1 LARSTCDMFFFRRNF
16 LRFSPSFFADDI
28 NGLYSKLHHITT
40 CNIIHIGHVRP
51 EFRQKK
57 TDGAS
62 GGFLPR
68 PLLLRLR
75 NPKLAEVLRKPYPQ
89 KIASAK
95 PSPHCIRASVLFL
108 LEKLCASHRGA
119 SAQRMHD

>member
-1 LARSTCDMFFFRRNF
+1 MGD
-16 LRFSPSFFADDI
+16 
-28 NGLYSKLHHITT
+28 
-40 CNIIHIGHVRP
+40 VRP

-75 NPKLAEVLRKPYPQ
+75 NPKSAEVLRKPYPREFCFR
-89 KIASAK
+89 KTESA
-95 PSPHCIRASVLFL
+95 L
-108 LEKLCASHRGA
+108 LERT
-119 SAQRMHD
+119 R

>member
-1 LARSTCDMFFFRRNF
+1 MC
-16 LRFSPSFFADDI
+16 
-28 NGLYSKLHHITT
+28 
-40 CNIIHIGHVRP
+40 VRP

-75 NPKLAEVLRKPYPQ
+75 NPKVAEVLRKPYPQ

-108 LEKLCASHRGA
+108 
-119 SAQRMHD
+119 

>member
-1 LARSTCDMFFFRRNF
+1 MGD
-16 LRFSPSFFADDI
+16 
-28 NGLYSKLHHITT
+28 
-40 CNIIHIGHVRP
+40 VRP

-75 NPKLAEVLRKPYPQ
+75 NPKVAEVLRKPYPQ

-95 PSPHCIRASVLFL
+95 PSPLFRAYEVVP
-108 LEKLCASHRGA
+108 SHHARGA
-119 SAQRMHD
+119 CD

>member
-1 LARSTCDMFFFRRNF
+1 MGD
-16 LRFSPSFFADDI
+16 
-28 NGLYSKLHHITT
+28 
-40 CNIIHIGHVRP
+40 VRP

-75 NPKLAEVLRKPYPQ
+75 NPKVAEVLRKPYPQ
-89 KIASAK
+89 KNASAK
-95 PSPHCIRASVLFL
+95 PSPYCIRASVLFL

>member
-1 LARSTCDMFFFRRNF
+1 MGD
-16 LRFSPSFFADDI
+16 
-28 NGLYSKLHHITT
+28 
-40 CNIIHIGHVRP
+40 VRP

-75 NPKLAEVLRKPYPQ
+75 NPKLAEVLRKPYSQ

-95 PSPHCIRASVLFL
+95 PSPFVSPHQDFVRNRFG
-108 LEKLCASHRGA
+108 LC
-119 SAQRMHD
+119 